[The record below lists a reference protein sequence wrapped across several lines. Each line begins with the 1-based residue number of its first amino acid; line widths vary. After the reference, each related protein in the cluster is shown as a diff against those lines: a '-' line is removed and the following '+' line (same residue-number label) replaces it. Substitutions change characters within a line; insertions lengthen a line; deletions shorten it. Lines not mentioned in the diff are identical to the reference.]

1 MDNTVKIGLFS
12 LLLFNILIVSNFRTA
27 LFDCFKRNGYKK
39 TYRQIHKKQTVL
51 NRITLGYILLFIKK
65 QNRAFVIVRRYY
77 VIYLIIS
84 GALFIFIVALYYIF
98 GKTICISAI
107 IVDCIIN
114 SVVAFLIRIRLFPH
128 GDVAANSIFV
138 KRKR

>member
-12 LLLFNILIVSNFRTA
+12 LLLFNTLIVSNFRTA

-39 TYRQIHKKQTVL
+39 TYKQIHKKQSVL

-65 QNRAFVIVRRYY
+65 QKRAFVIVHRYY

-84 GALFIFIVALYYIF
+84 GVLFIFIAVLYYIF
-98 GKTICISAI
+98 GKTICIRAI

-114 SVVAFLIRIRLFPH
+114 SVVALLIRIKLFPY
-128 GDVAANSIFV
+128 GDVAANSVFV
-138 KRKR
+138 KRK